1 MNKTARFVL
10 KTVAAGLAF
19 CAFVCLVVGSWSDVY
34 EAIERRRACR
44 LSKQESRDYAD
55 EELYQFSELH
65 KSSEDFSLMARDTLL
80 GFPRTPSLPSRKIY
94 HFIDSLSAHGN
105 PCAALGCKEDRGCSG
120 RRRTVRRG
128 NCHFLRLNGGCKT
141 RKRFFGGYKIKI
153 P

>member
-55 EELYQFSELH
+55 EELYQK
-65 KSSEDFSLMARDTLL
+65 KSWQMKRA
-80 GFPRTPSLPSRKIY
+80 
-94 HFIDSLSAHGN
+94 AHGF
-105 PCAALGCKEDRGCSG
+105 PCAAQRVEKVFSPR
-120 RRRTVRRG
+120 
-128 NCHFLRLNGGCKT
+128 
-141 RKRFFGGYKIKI
+141 
-153 P
+153 